1 MKNVPMILA
10 TAVISG
16 CAGTADMR
24 DSDRED
30 AQYRMEDER
39 VKALERYERFQRNC
53 SRNGGI
59 VFVSRHSGGRL
70 APPLTAG
77 EMKGASCSPAALF

>member
-1 MKNVPMILA
+1 MKKVAVILT
-10 TAVISG
+10 TAVIAG
-16 CAGTADMR
+16 CAGTVDTR
-24 DSDRED
+24 DRED

-39 VKALERYERFQRNC
+39 VRALERYEKLQTAC
-53 SRNGGI
+53 ARNGGI

-77 EMKGASCSPAALF
+77 EMKGASCGLSTLF